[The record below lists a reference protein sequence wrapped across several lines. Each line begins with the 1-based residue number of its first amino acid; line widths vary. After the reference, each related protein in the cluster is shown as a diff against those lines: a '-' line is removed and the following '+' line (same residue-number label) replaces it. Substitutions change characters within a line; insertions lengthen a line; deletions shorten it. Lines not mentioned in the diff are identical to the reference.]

1 MKEKI
6 AGFKEEFS
14 ARNAAMQNEM
24 LFDFLKNSGVHTP
37 GECRGSWQLFG
48 HPVSLE
54 HFCLLLSI
62 GKHRVLKMMQTIRGG
77 ATGPDADM
85 RSANMGRDAKQ
96 YRDCDAFLYYIY
108 QFECVP
114 LAEGVLDL
122 ELEPLQ
128 PDDDVFEADNSLLS
142 LATEDCGQG
151 DVVAEAKKKK
161 LPCKQMD
168 HTEFSDFHEDY
179 CGWTVLEQ
187 PASIDVLRRAYR
199 KGWCGQIRMRKE
211 GQHAHCTFCL
221 TTKERRKKAKTTEMQ
236 KYYDLLLLDHRKGN
250 LADRACDARENA
262 LSEKS
267 CDETQQLATRV
278 LKLDHD
284 GMDQAEFC
292 IPRHNH
298 KTKAMESCWRPN
310 FDSQM
315 GGQMET

>member
-128 PDDDVFEADNSLLS
+128 PDDDVFEADNSLIS

-151 DVVAEAKKKK
+151 DVVNEAKKKK